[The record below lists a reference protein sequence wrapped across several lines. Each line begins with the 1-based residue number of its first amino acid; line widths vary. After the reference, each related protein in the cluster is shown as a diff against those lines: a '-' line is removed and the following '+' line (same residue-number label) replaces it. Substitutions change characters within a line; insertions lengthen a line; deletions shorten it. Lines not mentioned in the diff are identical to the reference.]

1 MNHQPPDPLDVDGS
15 RPAVEL
21 VAALP
26 RELTSQGERLVLFAL
41 ACDSYDGHTTA
52 PAAHHL
58 AAWTGMHLSSVRAI
72 LRDLQQPT
80 RRRPALLA
88 VDAPS
93 RGKRRTLYRLLLNGQ
108 PSGHAGRLGLLQP
121 SGDAG
126 RLEQPQPSPNRRGT
140 VGEPSG
146 HAGRSTVGEPSGH
159 ADPSLSLTTPSPS
172 PASPTTATAA
182 PLAPPPEQQQEEEQQ
197 AHDGPEQRA
206 PHALPGDDSEDGR
219 DRGLTAV
226 VLEHLPRDLSRE
238 LAADPRTL
246 DTACRNLADAGWTL
260 DDLEQVAACKQWH
273 GAGPGA
279 VIAWVRNLATSPRPQ
294 PARLTYRS
302 NANRCPNGAPYAS
315 DGTCCPAHDRDDAQE
330 AAS

>member
-1 MNHQPPDPLDVDGS
+1 MNDQRPDPLNVDGN

-26 RELTSQGERLVLFAL
+26 RDLTSPGERLVLLAL

-58 AAWTGMHLSSVRAI
+58 AAWTGMHLSSVRGI

-80 RRRPALLA
+80 ERRPALLA
-88 VDAPS
+88 VDVPS
-93 RGKRRTLYRLLLNGQ
+93 RGKRRTVYRLQLDG
-108 PSGHAGRLGLLQP
+108 QP

-126 RLEQPQPSPNRRGT
+126 RLKNDQPSGEAGRLDQAQPSPNRPPT

-172 PASPTTATAA
+172 PASPATTTASSAA
-182 PLAPPPEQQQEEEQQ
+182 PVHEQQQEEEEEEEARDDDQ
-197 AHDGPEQRA
+197 EQGA
-206 PHALPGDDSEDGR
+206 PHPLPDDDTEHD
-219 DRGLTAV
+219 LTAV
-226 VLEHLPRDLSRE
+226 VLKHLPADLRRE
-238 LAADPRTL
+238 LTADLRTL
-246 DTACRNLADAGWTL
+246 AAACHNLTAAGWTR
-260 DDLEQVAACKQWH
+260 DDLEQVATRKRWH
-273 GAGPGA
+273 NAGPGA
-279 VIAWVRNLATSPRPQ
+279 VIAWTRSLETTARPQ
-294 PARLTYRS
+294 PARLAYRS
-302 NANRCPNGAPYAS
+302 TANRCRSGAPYAS
-315 DGTCCPAHDRDDAQE
+315 DGTCCPAHDSNAQE